1 MNFDDPEVLKWYIKR
16 KIDFGDWEALDR
28 KILFQYLPELD
39 IDQTLK
45 TLLMRFLKN
54 EKDPNAHSKKVPA
67 RVSKK

>member
-1 MNFDDPEVLKWYIKR
+1 MNFDDPEVLKWYLKR

-28 KILFQYLPELD
+28 KILLQYLPKLD

-45 TLLMRFLKN
+45 TLLARFLKD
-54 EKDPNAHSKKVPA
+54 EKKPHVHSRKVPA